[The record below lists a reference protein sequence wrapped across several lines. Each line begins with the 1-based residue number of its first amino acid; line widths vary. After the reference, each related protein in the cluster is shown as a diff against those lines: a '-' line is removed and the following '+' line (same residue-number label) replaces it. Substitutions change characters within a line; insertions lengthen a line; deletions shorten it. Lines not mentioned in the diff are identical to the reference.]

1 MSQPTLP
8 ASLDDDWSERRADA
22 RRNHEKII
30 TAALEVFAERGLA
43 ATVPEV
49 ARRAGVGKATVY
61 RSYAT
66 KDDLIEAVAEYQ
78 LRWMEHRI
86 TQALAESDPY
96 QALTVLVGDLA
107 ERLAG
112 DRVLVDVL
120 PASRQVH
127 NRNIMTG
134 IEALLIAAR
143 DQGRIL
149 PEVTV
154 VDFQILFGGYT
165 RQLGAMEIRDPLVWR
180 RYGALVLRAL
190 STSSDGRGSAPTQGP
205 T

>member
-1 MSQPTLP
+1 VPQSPSTLP
-8 ASLDDDWSERRADA
+8 ASLDDAWSARRADA

-43 ATVPEV
+43 ATMPEV

-66 KDDLIEAVAEYQ
+66 KADLIEAVAEYQ

-86 TQALAESDPY
+86 AQALAEPDPY
-96 QALTVLVGDLA
+96 PALSALLGDVA

-112 DRVLVDVL
+112 DRVLADVVPESSEEL
-120 PASRQVH
+120 

-134 IEALLIAAR
+134 IEALLVAAR
-143 DQGRIL
+143 EQGGVG
-149 PEVTV
+149 PDVTIE
-154 VDFQILFGGYT
+154 DFRVLFGGYT
-165 RQLGAMEIRDPLVWR
+165 RQLVAMEIRDPAVWR
-180 RYGALVLRAL
+180 RYSRLILRAI
-190 STSSDGRGSAPTQGP
+190 ST
-205 T
+205 

>member
-1 MSQPTLP
+1 MPQSPSTLP
-8 ASLDDDWSERRADA
+8 VSLDDDWSARRADA

-66 KDDLIEAVAEYQ
+66 KGELIEAVAEYQ

-86 TQALAESDPY
+86 AQALAETAAYP
-96 QALTVLVGDLA
+96 ALSALLGDLG

-112 DRVLVDVL
+112 DRVLADVV
-120 PASRQVH
+120 PASSEEL
-127 NRNIMTG
+127 NRNIMAG
-134 IEALLIAAR
+134 IEALLVAAR
-143 DQGRIL
+143 EQGGIGAD
-149 PEVTV
+149 VTLD
-154 VDFQILFGGYT
+154 DFRVLFGGYS
-165 RQLGAMEIRDPLVWR
+165 RQLVAMGIRDPAVWR
-180 RYGALVLRAL
+180 RYSGLIMKAL
-190 STSSDGRGSAPTQGP
+190 ST
-205 T
+205 

>member
-1 MSQPTLP
+1 MPQSQPAP
-8 ASLDDDWSERRADA
+8 PVSSPSSLDDDWSERRADA

-43 ATVPEV
+43 ATMPEV

-66 KDDLIEAVAEYQ
+66 KADLIEAVAEYQ
-78 LRWMEHRI
+78 MRWMEHRI
-86 TQALAESDPY
+86 AQALAEPDPY
-96 QALTVLVGDLA
+96 QALTVLMGDLA

-112 DRVLVDVL
+112 DRVLVDVV

-127 NRNIMTG
+127 SRTIMTG

-143 DQGRIL
+143 EQGSIL
-149 PEVTV
+149 PEVTI

-165 RQLGAMEIRDPLVWR
+165 RQLGAMEIRDPAVWR

-190 STSSDGRGSAPTQGP
+190 ST
-205 T
+205 

>member
-1 MSQPTLP
+1 MSQPQPTLP
-8 ASLDDDWSERRADA
+8 ASLDDDWSARRADA

-30 TAALEVFAERGLA
+30 TSALEVFAERGLA

-66 KDDLIEAVAEYQ
+66 KADLIEAVAEYQ

-86 TQALAESDPY
+86 AQALAEPDAY
-96 QALTVLVGDLA
+96 QALTTLMGDLA

-112 DRVLVDVL
+112 DRVLAEIV
-120 PASRQVH
+120 PASFEAR
-127 NRNIMTG
+127 NRNLLTE
-134 IEALLIAAR
+134 IEALVNAAR
-143 DQGRIL
+143 EQGNLR

-154 VDFQILFGGYT
+154 KDFQILFGGYT
-165 RQLGAMEIRDPLVWR
+165 RQLVAMEIRDPAVWR
-180 RYGALVLRAL
+180 RYSELLLKAL
-190 STSSDGRGSAPTQGP
+190 ST
-205 T
+205 